1 MSLAERV
8 NRKRPEYGL
17 VIALICMAL
26 ALVIAKYSRQQL
38 LVELQSSGLDGA
50 EGIQVRPAIDL
61 DGE

>member
-1 MSLAERV
+1 MSLVEKV
-8 NRKRPEYGL
+8 NGKDPKYSL

-38 LVELQSSGLDGA
+38 LVHFSSVPGGTDA
-50 EGIQVRPAIDL
+50 AQVRTVTDL